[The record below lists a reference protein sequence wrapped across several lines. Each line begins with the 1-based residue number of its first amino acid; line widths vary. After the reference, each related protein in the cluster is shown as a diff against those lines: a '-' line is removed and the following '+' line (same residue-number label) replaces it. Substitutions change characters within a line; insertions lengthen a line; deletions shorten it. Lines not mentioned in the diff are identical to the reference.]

1 MTPQEITEKEL
12 HQMAMKEV
20 GDHLEA
26 EGFEFLSISS
36 DLKKDPQFVCLK
48 QKKLH
53 FVVVKGCVYP
63 KNPKTYD
70 PELMDKITSHAQKYN
85 AKVWYAGVGFARAEN
100 YELPLSKSEAVAI
113 NFTGLNEIL

>member
-1 MTPQEITEKEL
+1 MIQQDITPKEL

-48 QKKLH
+48 EKKLH
-53 FVVVKGCVYP
+53 FVVVKSCVYP
-63 KNPKTYD
+63 ANPQNFD
-70 PELMDKITSHAQKYN
+70 DDLMGKITSHAQKYN

-100 YELPLSKSEAVAI
+100 YDLPLLKSEAVAI